1 MQNLYIQMVSKIQSP
16 CPRCQ
21 STLVVKAGIV
31 NERQRYK
38 CKSCGYYYSVS
49 KLGKTI
55 DDYYV
60 IKGLQLYLEGLSY
73 REIERLLGVSH
84 VTVMN
89 WVKKYGVKRLE
100 DIRYHPSYKILS
112 HSELRE
118 FFSERESIRGHGLI
132 ITEVGDKFMVIKWD
146 RFRD

>member
-1 MQNLYIQMVSKIQSP
+1 MVSKIQSP

-21 STLVVKAGIV
+21 STQVVKAGV
-31 NERQRYK
+31 VSERQRYK
-38 CKSCGYYYSVS
+38 CKSCGYYYTVA
-49 KLGKTI
+49 KMGKTI
-55 DDYYV
+55 DDYYI

-89 WVKKYGVKRLE
+89 WVKKYGVKKLE

-112 HSELRE
+112 HAELKDFIAE
-118 FFSERESIRGHGLI
+118 KESIKGHGLI